1 MCGHAP
7 LLLGMSPV
15 PCGWRDGAG
24 EAGSGLFIR
33 CCFTPRLRRSLCHT
47 AWGPRRGAQAGND
60 TCVQLQQAQLSG
72 ELPSSRVDH
81 GEYLDP
87 RERESGR
94 NVGPPQE
101 WCARAKARPE
111 RQGRCG
117 FTPPWLGHTSQVPLL
132 SLPLKIHQY
141 WGTPNPAQG
150 EQLWVPLP
158 QQSIFQSAMHGAH
171 TPCHQAAH
179 LAGQPQPASHAL

>member
-1 MCGHAP
+1 
-7 LLLGMSPV
+7 MSPV